1 MDATTTKKTHAT
13 VAGES
18 RFSSASASP
27 SPSFSVFPSRAA
39 RARFVLALSPWRL
52 RMIADPVIPP
62 FLTRS
67 AAARFAS
74 SSRRACSLTAD
85 LALSDCASGGGERE
99 RGERV
104 RDAWR
109 QAGGVIEAGG
119 RGGHRSSRSL
129 SASMR
134 GRAARHTDALR
145 AGRRACSAQR
155 LRPQLAREARY
166 TGAPRRACSARHS
179 RLIGREENA
188 KLRALLQGPRTI
200 LCAAN

>member
-85 LALSDCASGGGERE
+85 LALSDCALGGGERE
-99 RGERV
+99 CGERV

-119 RGGHRSSRSL
+119 EGRPSKLAVVALPRCGVEQLATRTLCAPGAELAQHGVYALSSLGKPATRVL
-129 SASMR
+129 
-134 GRAARHTDALR
+134 RAAPSL
-145 AGRRACSAQR
+145 
-155 LRPQLAREARY
+155 LAA
-166 TGAPRRACSARHS
+166 
-179 RLIGREENA
+179 
-188 KLRALLQGPRTI
+188 
-200 LCAAN
+200 